1 MLYANN
7 KRKKQQ
13 QKTDQNE
20 KKKKM
25 KVSRYKY
32 YQSTSF
38 TLRKSLCDPPPADV
52 G

>member
-20 KKKKM
+20 KKKM